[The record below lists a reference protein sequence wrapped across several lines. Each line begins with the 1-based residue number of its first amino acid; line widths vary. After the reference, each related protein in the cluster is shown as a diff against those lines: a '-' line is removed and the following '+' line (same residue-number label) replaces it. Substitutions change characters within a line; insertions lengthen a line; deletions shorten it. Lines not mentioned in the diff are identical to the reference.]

1 MHRKCALRPVQVLLV
16 KVFTILNGLT
26 SRMSK
31 GFIVLV
37 LIIWKLL
44 FLTRVMAGILTW
56 QFLLD
61 FKTSCLSDEMRES
74 AYASCHLFI
83 ATSGNC
89 WCEKPVRAGAGL

>member
-1 MHRKCALRPVQVLLV
+1 MHKNYLTVHRKCAPSPVQFLLV
-16 KVFTILNGLT
+16 KAFTILNGLT

-61 FKTSCLSDEMRES
+61 FKTSCVSDEMRECLRS
-74 AYASCHLFI
+74 PAFVYSNIMALL
-83 ATSGNC
+83 
-89 WCEKPVRAGAGL
+89 V